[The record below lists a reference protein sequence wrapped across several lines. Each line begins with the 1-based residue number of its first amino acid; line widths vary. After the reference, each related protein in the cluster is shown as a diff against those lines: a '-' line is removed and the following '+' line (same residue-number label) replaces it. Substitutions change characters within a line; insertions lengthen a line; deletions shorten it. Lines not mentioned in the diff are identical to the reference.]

1 MADSTPQVVLLDVM
15 GTLVHDPF
23 FVEVPRFFGVDLKA
37 LVATKHP
44 TAWVDFELGAID
56 EEELA
61 RRFFADGRMLDVPGL
76 KRAMLDAYAFLP
88 GIEPLLQRLR
98 SRGVTMHVLSNY
110 PCWYRLIEDKL
121 GLSRYLPWTFVS
133 CETGARKPDARAYL
147 GACAQLGVAAS
158 ACVFVDD
165 RRQNCDGAR
174 AVGMDAIVFDHAH
187 GLEAALH
194 ERGLLGAASSP
205 GA

>member
-1 MADSTPQVVLLDVM
+1 MKTPAAPTVVLFDVM

-23 FVEVPRFFGVDLKA
+23 FVEVPRFFGTDLKA

-44 TAWVDFELGAID
+44 TAWVDFELGEID
-56 EEELA
+56 ELELG
-61 RRFFADGRMLDVPGL
+61 RRFFTDGRGLDVAGL

-98 SRGVTMHVLSNY
+98 GRGVSMHVLSNY

-133 CETGARKPDARAYL
+133 CETRSRKPDARAYL
-147 GACAQLGVAAS
+147 GACEALGVAPAD
-158 ACVFVDD
+158 CVFVDD
-165 RRQNCDGAR
+165 RRLNCEGAR
-174 AVGMDAIVFDHAH
+174 AVGMDAIVFDDAHA
-187 GLEAALH
+187 LAAELAA
-194 ERGLLGAASSP
+194 RGLLEAP
-205 GA
+205 